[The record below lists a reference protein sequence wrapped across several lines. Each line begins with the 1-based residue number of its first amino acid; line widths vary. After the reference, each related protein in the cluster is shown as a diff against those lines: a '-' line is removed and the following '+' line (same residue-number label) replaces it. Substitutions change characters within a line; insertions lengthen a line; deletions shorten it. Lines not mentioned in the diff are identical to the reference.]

1 MNNHNIAP
9 LVAILRGIR
18 PEEIDTHIPLLI
30 AAGFR
35 AIEIPLNS
43 PQWEVSIAQAVRTYS
58 EQATIG
64 AGTVLNV
71 ENVDRLAQLG
81 CQLIVTPN
89 TRPDVIRRA
98 LEHRM
103 QVLPGCATPT
113 EAFSAIDAGA
123 QQIKLFPTSQFGP
136 DYVRALKSVLPSH
149 TALYAVGGIT
159 PDNIRLYLDAG
170 CAGAGLGSDLYR
182 AGQSPTRTQQQ
193 AQAFI
198 AAYQHVITQSS
209 RTMEHI

>member
-1 MNNHNIAP
+1 MNSKTAP

-18 PEEIDTHIPLLI
+18 PEEIDDHIPLLI
-30 AAGFR
+30 EAGFR

-43 PQWEVSIAQAVRTYS
+43 PQWETSIAQAVNKYS
-58 EQATIG
+58 DRAAIG

-71 ENVDRLAQLG
+71 ESVDQLATLG

-98 LEHRM
+98 LDHQM

-123 QQIKLFPTSQFGP
+123 QQIKLFPASQFGP
-136 DYVRALKSVLPSH
+136 GYIRALKSVLPPH
-149 TALYAVGGIT
+149 IALFAVGGIT
-159 PDNIRLYLDAG
+159 PENLQLYLEAG

-182 AGQSPTRTQQQ
+182 AGQSLARTKQQ

-198 AAYQHVITQSS
+198 AAYQRVITQSS
-209 RTMEHI
+209 RTQEHI